1 METEKNVFEW
11 GIHSNEKAHF
21 FNYIRKPAKG
31 LRALGIWRYN

>member
-31 LRALGIWRYN
+31 LRDLGIWRYN